1 LCFQRAFEA
10 VVWNMSYLF
19 SDGSRVCDFS
29 ELLEEIY
36 APTIANHI
44 FVASFFLRA
53 NHCPSNFFICEMHL
67 MDRHIYTEGAAVFLF
82 SE

>member
-36 APTIANHI
+36 APTIKLFSFVKCTLDGQANIHRSSSS
-44 FVASFFLRA
+44 VFFLGVD
-53 NHCPSNFFICEMHL
+53 S
-67 MDRHIYTEGAAVFLF
+67 TVGFLYLDF
-82 SE
+82 SQLWI